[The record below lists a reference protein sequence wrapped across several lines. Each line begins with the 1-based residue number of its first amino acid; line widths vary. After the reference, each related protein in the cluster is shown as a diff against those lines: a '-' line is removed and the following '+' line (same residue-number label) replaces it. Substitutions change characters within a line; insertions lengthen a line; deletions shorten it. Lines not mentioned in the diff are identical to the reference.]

1 MDPKET
7 NVNKFS
13 QIKKS
18 RYMPGLDGI
27 RAIAVCAVMAYH
39 FGFKWAP
46 GGFLGVGVFF
56 VLSGYLITDI
66 LVRQWGNTGQIDLRD
81 FWLRRARRLLPGLFL
96 LLIVVAVWMGL
107 FHFSR
112 FANLWGDWLAS
123 FFYVTNWWFIF
134 SDVGYFSHF
143 GQSSPL
149 LHLWSLAVEEQFYLF
164 WPFLLLLGLRFIPK
178 CKWLICAIVLVAL
191 ISVLDMAFLHQPGL
205 MDTSRVYYGTDTRA
219 FSLLIGAVLALCLSS
234 EKLTGKVTNNKRLRI
249 TFDTVGIAGLVILFW
264 MFWQTNQ
271 YDTFLYRGGMV
282 IQCLATVA
290 VITAAV
296 HPLTWISRI
305 LGCRPLRWLGVRS
318 YGIYLW
324 HYPILVLTF
333 TSSTSGGVQA
343 IFHMIIQIAAVFLI
357 ASISW
362 KFIEK
367 PIRYKMKGSIWRKSG
382 RSGGITS

>member
-1 MDPKET
+1 MGHKQPM
-7 NVNKFS
+7 VNNLPGE
-13 QIKKS
+13 IKG

-27 RAIAVCAVMAYH
+27 RAIAVCAVIAFH
-39 FGFKWAP
+39 FGFAWVP

-66 LVRQWGNTGQIDLRD
+66 LTRQWKNKGKIDLKD

-96 LLIVVAVWMGL
+96 LLIVVGGWMVV

-112 FANLWGDWLAS
+112 FVDIWGHWLAS
-123 FFYVTNWWFIF
+123 FLYMSNWWYIIT
-134 SDVGYFSHF
+134 DVGYFAQF
-143 GQSSPL
+143 GQPSPL

-164 WPFLLLLGLRFIPK
+164 WPFFLILGITLMPK
-178 CKWLICAIVLVAL
+178 RKWLIGTIVLLAL
-191 ISVLDMAFLHQPGL
+191 ASALDMALLHQPGL

-219 FSLLIGAVLALCLSS
+219 FSLLIGAVLALCLPS
-234 EKLTGKVTNNKRLRI
+234 EKMDGEVFDTKRLRI
-249 TFDTVGIAGLVILFW
+249 TFETVGTAGLVILFW

-296 HPLTWISRI
+296 HPSTWISRI
-305 LGCRPLRWLGVRS
+305 LGFRPLRWLGVRS

-324 HYPILVLTF
+324 HYPVIVLTF
-333 TSSTSGGVQA
+333 SSATANGPSLFRV
-343 IFHMIIQIAAVFLI
+343 IIQIAAVLLI
-357 ASISW
+357 ASVSW
-362 KFIEK
+362 RFIEK
-367 PIRYKMKGSIWRKSG
+367 PVRYKVKRGTWRKNG
-382 RSGGITS
+382 RTSDLTG